1 MYIAG
6 KCPKPSPTIFEFS
19 GSTPEFHCLSF
30 SSSKI
35 SSYGRCSANSDLSVG
50 TLALELFKR

>member
-1 MYIAG
+1 MAG
-6 KCPKPSPTIFEFS
+6 KCPKPSPTILEFS
-19 GSTPEFHCLSF
+19 GSSPEFHCLSF

-35 SSYGRCSANSDLSVG
+35 SSYVRCPVNTDLSVG